1 MDKRLYE
8 DTEECMGLNVWMQSV
23 RMTRE
28 ELAKSLGYSSN
39 LLWRILGG
47 SRAITDSFR
56 WKFGAVFGFEVAIR
70 VLGLNRP
77 VPTNALIE
85 KGMKEEAKE

>member
-1 MDKRLYE
+1 M
-8 DTEECMGLNVWMQSV
+8 EEREGLIVWMQSV
-23 RMTRE
+23 RMTRQ

-56 WKFGAVFGFEVAIR
+56 WRFGAVYGFDLATR
-70 VLGLNRP
+70 VLGLNMP
-77 VPTNALIE
+77 DLTPE
-85 KGMKEEAKE
+85 KEADEC